1 MAAEYMAVK
10 DDGSWKTVKAPW
22 VKDPT
27 IAAHQTG
34 TPANDGWRKV
44 HKVWVKNS
52 GTWKVGH
59 ITRIANYTTLAT
71 NTYTSNGSITI
82 NAGVRWIQ
90 VTITGHGGAGGGA
103 AGALPHYECV
113 DYSPSVPQWQPSGYH
128 WHSSQGGT
136 GGTGGK
142 VNAIFEVREGG
153 SYSWAVPGIPTGGNA
168 RNETMSNSGT
178 ASHSATDE
186 WTADTGGTA
195 NITFSTGDPNGSTN
209 ITMSATGGSGGAGGR
224 IYVDRKCFNFGGTL
238 GYTLSN
244 YFGSTGANNSG
255 SVTAHTGSLY
265 GSYVQSGTGKAG
277 GAGGTSGSSSTP
289 GLQGSSPSESGFVEI
304 IQYGIN

>member
-1 MAAEYMAVK
+1 MSIR
-10 DDGSWKTVKAPW
+10 DDGSWKTVKHPW
-22 VKDPT
+22 IYDPT
-27 IAAHQTG
+27 IAPHQQTA
-34 TPANDGWRKV
+34 PAGWKKV
-44 HKVWVKNS
+44 HKVWVRD
-52 GTWKVGH
+52 GGAWKVGH
-59 ITRIANYTTLAT
+59 ITRHTNYTTLAT

-82 NAGVRWIQ
+82 SNGVRWLQ

-103 AGALPHYECV
+103 AGATPHYGCV
-113 DYSPSVPQWQPSGYH
+113 DYTPSVPAWQPSGYH

-136 GGTGGK
+136 GGIGGK

>member
-1 MAAEYMAVK
+1 MPAEYMSIR
-10 DDGSWKTVKAPW
+10 DDGSWKTVKHPW
-22 VKDPT
+22 IYDPT
-27 IAAHQTG
+27 IAPHQQTA
-34 TPANDGWRKV
+34 PAGWKKV
-44 HKVWVKNS
+44 HKVWVRD
-52 GTWKVGH
+52 GRAWKVGH
-59 ITRIANYTTLAT
+59 ITRHTNYTTLAT

-82 NAGVRWIQ
+82 SNGVRWLQ

-103 AGALPHYECV
+103 AGATPHYGCV
-113 DYSPSVPQWQPSGYH
+113 DYTPSVPAWQPSGYH

-136 GGTGGK
+136 GGIGGK

-153 SYSWAVPGIPTGGNA
+153 TYSWTVPGIPTGGNA
-168 RNETMSNSGT
+168 HNQTPSSTSASYAAGNSWI
-178 ASHSATDE
+178 AE
-186 WTADTGGTA
+186 TGGTA

-209 ITMSATGGSGGAGGR
+209 ITMSATGGSGGVGGK
-224 IYVDRKCFNFGGTL
+224 IEVDRACFNFGGTY
-238 GYTLSN
+238 GYNFSN
-244 YFGSTGANNSG
+244 IFGSTGANNSG
-255 SVTAHTGSLY
+255 SVTAHTGTLY

>member
-1 MAAEYMAVK
+1 MPAEYMSIR
-10 DDGSWKTVKAPW
+10 DDGSWKTVKHPW
-22 VKDPT
+22 IYDPT
-27 IAAHQTG
+27 IAPHQQTA
-34 TPANDGWRKV
+34 PAGWKKV
-44 HKVWVKNS
+44 HKVWVRD
-52 GTWKVGH
+52 GGAWKVGH
-59 ITRIANYTTLAT
+59 ITRHTNYTTLAT

-82 NAGVRWIQ
+82 SNGVRWLQ

-103 AGALPHYECV
+103 AGATPHYGCV
-113 DYSPSVPQWQPSGYH
+113 DYTPSVPAWQPSGYH

-136 GGTGGK
+136 GGIGGK

-153 SYSWAVPGIPTGGNA
+153 TYSWTVPGIPTGGNA
-168 RNETMSNSGT
+168 HNQTPSSTSASYAAGNSWI
-178 ASHSATDE
+178 AE
-186 WTADTGGTA
+186 TGGTA

-244 YFGSTGANNSG
+244 YFGSTGTNNSG